1 MPPQEGNGWGEYSKL
16 VLQKLQDH
24 ETLLKD
30 INEALIQV
38 RVEIAMLKVK
48 SGVWGAMA
56 GAVPSA
62 IAIIFFYMKSG

>member
-1 MPPQEGNGWGEYSKL
+1 MPPQQTNGWGEYSKL

-24 ETLLKD
+24 EVLLKD

-48 SGVWGAMA
+48 SGV
-56 GAVPSA
+56 
-62 IAIIFFYMKSG
+62 